1 MNYNNYSEKKQAG
14 FEDMMTQE
22 ELERRV
28 GSMSDEE
35 QAHFKLLIHKIVMC
49 YGDGNAQGVFIIG
62 RAEDNVAGVVTLNCN
77 EMEASQ
83 LMLAANDFF
92 GFLNVL
98 GAPPK
103 ENFN

>member
-1 MNYNNYSEKKQAG
+1 MSYTDHDFS
-14 FEDMMTQE
+14 MTEE

-28 GSMSDEE
+28 EAMSDEE
-35 QAHFKLLIHKIVMC
+35 QHHFRLLIHKLVMC
-49 YGDGNAQGVFIIG
+49 YGDGNAQGIVIIG
-62 RAEDNVAGVVTLNCN
+62 RAEDQMAGVVTLNCN

-92 GFLNVL
+92 GFLNLVD
-98 GAPPK
+98 APPK

>member
-1 MNYNNYSEKKQAG
+1 MSYTDHDFS
-14 FEDMMTQE
+14 MTEE

-28 GSMSDEE
+28 EAMSDEE
-35 QAHFKLLIHKIVMC
+35 QHHFRLLSHKLVMC
-49 YGDGNAQGVFIIG
+49 YGEGKAQGVVIIG
-62 RAEDNVAGVVTLNCN
+62 RAEDQMAGVVTLNCN

-98 GAPPK
+98 DAPPK

>member
-1 MNYNNYSEKKQAG
+1 MSDIYHDFS
-14 FEDMMTQE
+14 MTDE

-28 GSMSDEE
+28 NAMSDEE
-35 QAHFKLLIHKIVMC
+35 QEHFKLLVHKLVMC
-49 YGDGNAQGVFIIG
+49 YGEGKAQGIVIIG
-62 RAEDNVAGVVTLNCN
+62 RAEDQMAGVVTLNCN

-92 GFLNVL
+92 GFLNLVD
-98 GAPPK
+98 APPK

>member
-1 MNYNNYSEKKQAG
+1 MSYTDHDFSMPE
-14 FEDMMTQE
+14 E

-28 GSMSDEE
+28 EAMSDEE
-35 QAHFKLLIHKIVMC
+35 QHHFRLLIHKLVMC
-49 YGDGNAQGVFIIG
+49 YGDGKAQAVVVIG
-62 RAEDNVAGVVTLNCN
+62 RAEDQMAGVVTLNCN

-92 GFLNVL
+92 GFLNL
-98 GAPPK
+98 LDAPPK

>member
-1 MNYNNYSEKKQAG
+1 MSYVHGDFS
-14 FEDMMTQE
+14 MTEE
-22 ELERRV
+22 ELEQRV
-28 GSMSDEE
+28 EAMSDEE
-35 QAHFKLLIHKIVMC
+35 QHHFRLLIHKIVMC
-49 YGDGNAQGVFIIG
+49 YGEGNAQGVFIIG
-62 RAEDNVAGVVTLNCN
+62 RAEDKVAGVVTLNCN

>member
-1 MNYNNYSEKKQAG
+1 MSYVQGDFS
-14 FEDMMTQE
+14 MTEE

-28 GSMSDEE
+28 EAMSEEE
-35 QAHFKLLIHKIVMC
+35 QHHFRLLIHKLVMC
-49 YGDGNAQGVFIIG
+49 YGEGKAQGVFIIG
-62 RAEDNVAGVVTLNCN
+62 RAEDKVAGVVTLNCN

>member
-1 MNYNNYSEKKQAG
+1 MNYNNYSEKKQVE

-28 GSMSDEE
+28 GAMSDEE
-35 QAHFKLLIHKIVMC
+35 QSHFKLLIHKLVMC
-49 YGDGNAQGVFIIG
+49 YGDGNAQGVVIIG
-62 RAEDNVAGVVTLNCN
+62 RAEDAFAGVVTLNCN

-103 ENFN
+103 EKFN

>member
-1 MNYNNYSEKKQAG
+1 MSYKDRHT
-14 FEDMMTQE
+14 FEDTMTDA

-28 GSMSDEE
+28 EAMSDEE
-35 QAHFKLLIHKIVMC
+35 QEHFKLLIHKLVMC
-49 YGDGNAQGVFIIG
+49 YGEGKAQGIVIIG
-62 RAEDNVAGVVTLNCN
+62 RAEDAFAGVVTLNCN

-92 GFLNVL
+92 GFLNLVD
-98 GAPPK
+98 APPK

>member
-1 MNYNNYSEKKQAG
+1 MSYTDHDFS
-14 FEDMMTQE
+14 MTEE

-28 GSMSDEE
+28 EAMSDEE
-35 QAHFKLLIHKIVMC
+35 QHHFRLLIHKLVMC
-49 YGDGNAQGVFIIG
+49 YGEGKAQGVVIIG
-62 RAEDNVAGVVTLNCN
+62 RAEDQMAGVITLNCN

>member
-1 MNYNNYSEKKQAG
+1 MSFVQG
-14 FEDMMTQE
+14 DFSMTEE
-22 ELERRV
+22 ELEQRV
-28 GSMSDEE
+28 EAMSDEE
-35 QAHFKLLIHKIVMC
+35 QHHFKLLIHKIVMC
-49 YGDGNAQGVFIIG
+49 YGEGNAQGVFIIG
-62 RAEDNVAGVVTLNCN
+62 RAEDKVAGVVTLNCN

-92 GFLNVL
+92 GFLNTL

>member
-1 MNYNNYSEKKQAG
+1 MNYNKYSGRKHVE

-28 GSMSDEE
+28 HAMSDEE
-35 QAHFKLLIHKIVMC
+35 QAHFKLLIHKLVMC
-49 YGDGNAQGVFIIG
+49 YGEGKAQGVVIIG
-62 RAEDNVAGVVTLNCN
+62 RAEDQMAGVVTLNCD

-92 GFLNVL
+92 GFLNTID
-98 GAPPK
+98 APPK
-103 ENFN
+103 EEFN

>member
-1 MNYNNYSEKKQAG
+1 MSYVDGDYS
-14 FEDMMTQE
+14 MTEE

-28 GSMSDEE
+28 EAMSEDE
-35 QAHFKLLIHKIVMC
+35 QHHFRLLIHKIVMC
-49 YGDGNAQGVFIIG
+49 YGQGKAQGVFIIG
-62 RAEDNVAGVVTLNCN
+62 RAEDQVAGVVTLNCN

>member
-1 MNYNNYSEKKQAG
+1 
-14 FEDMMTQE
+14 MTYTDHNFSMTEE
-22 ELERRV
+22 ELEQRV
-28 GSMSDEE
+28 EAMSDEE
-35 QAHFKLLIHKIVMC
+35 QHHFRLLIHKVVMC
-49 YGDGNAQGVFIIG
+49 YGEGKAQGVVIIG
-62 RAEDNVAGVVTLNCN
+62 RAEDQMAGVVTLNCN

-98 GAPPK
+98 DAPPK

>member
-1 MNYNNYSEKKQAG
+1 MSYVHGDFS
-14 FEDMMTQE
+14 MTEE
-22 ELERRV
+22 ELEQRV
-28 GSMSDEE
+28 EAMSDEE
-35 QAHFKLLIHKIVMC
+35 QHHFRLLIHKIVMC
-49 YGDGNAQGVFIIG
+49 YGKGNAQGVFIIG
-62 RAEDNVAGVVTLNCN
+62 RAEDKVAGVVTLNCN

>member
-1 MNYNNYSEKKQAG
+1 MSYTDHDFS
-14 FEDMMTQE
+14 MTEE

-28 GSMSDEE
+28 EAMSDEE
-35 QAHFKLLIHKIVMC
+35 QHHFRLLIHKLVMC
-49 YGDGNAQGVFIIG
+49 YGEGKAQGVVIIG
-62 RAEDNVAGVVTLNCN
+62 RAEDQMAGVITLNCN

-98 GAPPK
+98 DAPPE

>member
-1 MNYNNYSEKKQAG
+1 MSYTDHDFS
-14 FEDMMTQE
+14 MTEE

-28 GSMSDEE
+28 EAMSDEE
-35 QAHFKLLIHKIVMC
+35 QHHFRLLIHKLVMC
-49 YGDGNAQGVFIIG
+49 YGEGKAQGVVIIG
-62 RAEDNVAGVVTLNCN
+62 RAEDQMAGVITLNCN

-98 GAPPK
+98 DAPPK

>member
-1 MNYNNYSEKKQAG
+1 MSYVHGDFS
-14 FEDMMTQE
+14 MTEE
-22 ELERRV
+22 ELEQRV
-28 GSMSDEE
+28 EAMSDEE
-35 QAHFKLLIHKIVMC
+35 QHHFRLLIHKVVMC
-49 YGDGNAQGVFIIG
+49 YGEGKAQGVFIIG
-62 RAEDNVAGVVTLNCN
+62 RAEDKVAGVVTLNCN

>member
-1 MNYNNYSEKKQAG
+1 MSYTDHDFSMPE
-14 FEDMMTQE
+14 E

-28 GSMSDEE
+28 EAMSDEE
-35 QAHFKLLIHKIVMC
+35 QHHFRLLIHKLVMC
-49 YGDGNAQGVFIIG
+49 YGDGKAQAVVIIG
-62 RAEDNVAGVVTLNCN
+62 RAEDQMAGVVTLNCN

-92 GFLNVL
+92 GFLNLVD
-98 GAPPK
+98 APPK

>member
-1 MNYNNYSEKKQAG
+1 MTYNKYSRRKEVAY
-14 FEDMMTQE
+14 EDMMTQA

-28 GSMSDEE
+28 SAMSDEE
-35 QAHFKLLIHKIVMC
+35 QAHFKLLIHKLVMC
-49 YGDGNAQGVFIIG
+49 YGEGAAQAVVIIG
-62 RAEDNVAGVVTLNCN
+62 RAEDQMAGVVTLNCD

-92 GFLNVL
+92 GFLNL
-98 GAPPK
+98 LDAPPK

>member
-1 MNYNNYSEKKQAG
+1 MSYVHGDFS
-14 FEDMMTQE
+14 MTEE
-22 ELERRV
+22 ELEQRV
-28 GSMSDEE
+28 EAMSDEE
-35 QAHFKLLIHKIVMC
+35 QHHFRLLVHKIVMC
-49 YGDGNAQGVFIIG
+49 YGEGKAQGVFIIG
-62 RAEDNVAGVVTLNCN
+62 RAEDKVAGVVTLNCN

-98 GAPPK
+98 DAPPK

>member
-1 MNYNNYSEKKQAG
+1 MGYFEPDYS
-14 FEDMMTQE
+14 MTEE

-28 GSMSDEE
+28 EAMSDEE
-35 QAHFKLLIHKIVMC
+35 QHHFRLLIHKIVMC
-49 YGDGNAQGVFIIG
+49 YGEGKAQGVFIIG
-62 RAEDNVAGVVTLNCN
+62 RAEDQVAGVVTLNCN

-92 GFLNVL
+92 GFLNTL

>member
-1 MNYNNYSEKKQAG
+1 MSFVHG
-14 FEDMMTQE
+14 DFSMTEE
-22 ELERRV
+22 ELEQRV
-28 GSMSDEE
+28 EAMSDEE
-35 QAHFKLLIHKIVMC
+35 QHHFRLLIHKIVMC
-49 YGDGNAQGVFIIG
+49 YGQGKAQGVFIIG
-62 RAEDNVAGVVTLNCN
+62 RAEDQVAGVVTLNCN

-98 GAPPK
+98 DAPPK

>member
-1 MNYNNYSEKKQAG
+1 MSEA
-14 FEDMMTQE
+14 MSQE
-22 ELERRV
+22 ELEHRV
-28 GSMSDEE
+28 MKMSDEE
-35 QAHFKLLIHKIVMC
+35 QAHFKLLIHKLVMC
-49 YGDGNAQGVFIIG
+49 YGEGKAQAVVIVG
-62 RAEDNVAGVVTLNCN
+62 RAEDAVAGVVTLNCD

-103 ENFN
+103 EKFN